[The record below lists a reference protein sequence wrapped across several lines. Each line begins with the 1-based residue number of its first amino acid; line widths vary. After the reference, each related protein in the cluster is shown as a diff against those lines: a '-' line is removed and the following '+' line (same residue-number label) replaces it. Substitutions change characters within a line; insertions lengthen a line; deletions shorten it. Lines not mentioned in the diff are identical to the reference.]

1 MSNWQETLKQ
11 SVTTVDELIDRFGPE
26 NVDREAVEK
35 AIAKFNLRIT
45 PAALAQIKT
54 PGDWAWN
61 QYVPTGAENE
71 IVDGI
76 VDSLDEDA
84 DSPVPNITHR
94 YPDRVLFLVSPVC
107 STYCR
112 FCTRRRKVGDPEKIP
127 LNQFDAAFAYLRE
140 HTEVRDVVLSG
151 GDPFMLSDRRI
162 EYFLSTLRSIPHIE
176 IIRIHSRVPNHLPER
191 VTPELAEMIRKYHPV
206 YVNVHFNHPDELT
219 PESVKALGLLA
230 DAGIPLGSQSV
241 LLKGVNDDP
250 AIMKRLMQKLLVA
263 RVKPY
268 YIYQADVVAGGEHFR
283 TSVQKGIEI
292 IQAIRGWTSGL
303 GVPHYVI
310 DAPGGG
316 GKIPILPE
324 YVQAVTD
331 SEIVLRNY
339 AGEEF
344 RYPLPQEPVPATG
357 TGCDIPSIP
366 NRIAART
373 ARVGG
378 VAGGTGGAGL
388 RRDGAKGRTGSR
400 SRQKKAVNGNGG
412 GHRNGRGSADSGS
425 RKAAAP
431 AASNGQRAGGITA
444 NSRRNGNGNGHADP
458 AQLTFEP
465 LPGIVP
471 MDM

>member
-1 MSNWQETLKQ
+1 MSSWQETLKQ
-11 SVTTVDELIDRFGPE
+11 SVTTVDELIERFGAD
-26 NVDREAVEK
+26 NVDREAVER
-35 AIAKFNLRIT
+35 AIDKFNLRIT
-45 PAALAQIKT
+45 PAALAQIRK

-61 QYVPTGAENE
+61 QYVPTAAENE
-71 IVDGI
+71 VVDGI

-127 LNQFDAAFAYLRE
+127 LNQFDVAFAYLRE
-140 HTEVRDVVLSG
+140 HTEVRDVILSG

-162 EYFLSTLRSIPHIE
+162 EYFLSELRKIPHIE
-176 IIRIHSRVPNHLPER
+176 IIRIHTRVPNHLPER
-191 VTPELAEMIRKYHPV
+191 VSPELCEIIRRYHPV
-206 YVNVHFNHPDELT
+206 YINVHFNHPAELT
-219 PESVKALGLLA
+219 PAAMNALGLLA
-230 DAGIPLGSQSV
+230 DAGIPLGSQTV

-250 AIMKRLMQKLLVA
+250 DVMKRLMQRLLVA

-283 TSVQKGIEI
+283 TSVQKGLEI

-324 YVQAVTD
+324 YVQAITD
-331 SEIVLRNY
+331 TEVVLRNY

-344 RYPLPQEPVPATG
+344 RYRLPSEEAPVT
-357 TGCDIPSIP
+357 
-366 NRIAART
+366 
-373 ARVGG
+373 V
-378 VAGGTGGAGL
+378 GAGC
-388 RRDGAKGRTGSR
+388 GAPSR
-400 SRQKKAVNGNGG
+400 IGN
-412 GHRNGRGSADSGS
+412 RNGDES
-425 RKAAAP
+425 
-431 AASNGQRAGGITA
+431 
-444 NSRRNGNGNGHADP
+444 GNGNRSRNGKRATGKRNGGKPRARRSNGLGDGSG
-458 AQLTFEP
+458 TSVDVEP
-465 LPGIVP
+465 LPGFSTVVT
-471 MDM
+471 MDL